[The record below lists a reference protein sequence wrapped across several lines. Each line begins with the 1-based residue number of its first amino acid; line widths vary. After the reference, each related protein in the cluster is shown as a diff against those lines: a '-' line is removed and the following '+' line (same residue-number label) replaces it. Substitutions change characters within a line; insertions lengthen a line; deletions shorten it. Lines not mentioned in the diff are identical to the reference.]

1 MRVLFVN
8 NDAESAVDMCSELN
22 KHYLLDVAHN
32 GEEGTYLSQVNDY
45 AAIVVESDLPDME
58 NTELCRITREED
70 GEIPIVVLLDEDNLG
85 TKLDSLNCGADAV
98 LTKPVSSE
106 ELTAYLRNLIKRASG
121 SNGGSGGSILEVGD
135 LRLDQVSKVVSRG
148 GKDIVLTRKEYEI
161 LECLMLSKGRVVSK
175 ERLLEQVWEYGFET
189 NSNTLEVHIKSLRD
203 KVDRPFEAPLIK
215 TVYGFGYKICS

>member
-58 NTELCRITREED
+58 NTQVCKLTREED
-70 GEIPIVVLLDEDNLG
+70 EEIPIVVLMDEDKLED
-85 TKLDSLNCGADAV
+85 KLDSLNCGADAV

-106 ELTAYLRNLIKRASG
+106 ELVAYLRNLINRASG
-121 SNGGSGGSILEVGD
+121 TNGNSVLEIGD
-135 LRLDQVSKVVSRG
+135 LRLDLVRKEVSRG
-148 GKDIVLTRKEYEI
+148 GKEIVLTRKEFEI
-161 LECLMLSKGRVVSK
+161 LECLMISKGRVVSK

-189 NSNTLEVHIKSLRD
+189 CSNTLEVHIKSLRD
-203 KVDRPFEAPLIK
+203 KMDRPFEKQFIK
-215 TVYGFGYKICS
+215 TVYGFGYKVCG

>member
-58 NTELCRITREED
+58 NTQVCKLTREED
-70 GEIPIVVLLDEDNLG
+70 EEIPIVVLLDEDKLED
-85 TKLDSLNCGADAV
+85 KLDSLNCGADAV
-98 LTKPVSSE
+98 LTKPVSGH
-106 ELTAYLRNLIKRASG
+106 ELTAYLRNLIKRANG
-121 SNGGSGGSILEVGD
+121 ANGGSALEVED
-135 LRLDQVSKVVSRG
+135 LKLDQVSKEVSRG
-148 GKDIVLTRKEYEI
+148 GKEIVLTRKEYEI

-175 ERLLEQVWEYGFET
+175 ERLLEQVWDYGFET

-203 KVDRPFEAPLIK
+203 KVDRPFENHLIK
-215 TVYGFGYKICS
+215 TVYGFGYKVCG